1 MRLTKEIMVLK
12 VKIKSEIEDLEYE
25 QKVIKAECINRFTR
39 DCDYIKLQI
48 EEKLT
53 LRYLQGKIDG
63 LNDILYLIN

>member
-1 MRLTKEIMVLK
+1 MSFKIVPSQVIVTFK
-12 VKIKSEIEDLEYE
+12 VQMNFTEYE